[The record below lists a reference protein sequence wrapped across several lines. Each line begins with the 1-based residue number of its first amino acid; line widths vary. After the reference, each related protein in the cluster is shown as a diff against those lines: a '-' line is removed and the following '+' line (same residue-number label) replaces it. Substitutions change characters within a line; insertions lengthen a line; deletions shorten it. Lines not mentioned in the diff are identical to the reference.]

1 MKERDIFM
9 NWKKYE
15 DKATTITIGN
25 YKGGAGKTTNATLI
39 GYTASN
45 KGIKTCL
52 VDLDPQSNATKELM
66 LTKFVNYPDDEGTTI
81 NKTIMAGIEEGSIED
96 LPIEIKDNLFL
107 VPSFIDFEG
116 FAKYLYRNTSTD
128 KEEDFFLSKYFEPLK
143 KKFDLIILD
152 VPPMSIEITKNA
164 VTSSD
169 FVLISLQTQ
178 EYSLTGA
185 ESYVDELGKLTSAY
199 SLDLDVVGILPVLMK
214 NHGKVDEYILDSAK
228 ESFGEENIFETYI
241 PQMERIKRFAVN
253 GITDQDRHDKKVLS
267 VYEKVTDELLSRL
280 TQFNIQ

>member
-1 MKERDIFM
+1 ME
-9 NWKKYE
+9 WKKHN

-45 KGIKTCL
+45 KKIKTCII
-52 VDLDPQSNATKELM
+52 DLDPQSNATKELM
-66 LTKFVNYPDDEGTTI
+66 LTKFVNYPNEEDTTI
-81 NKTIMAGIEEGSIED
+81 SKTIMAGIEDGSIED
-96 LPIEIKDNLFL
+96 LPIRIKDDLYL
-107 VPSFIDFEG
+107 IPSFIDFEG
-116 FAKYLYRNTSTD
+116 FAKYLYKNTSND

-169 FVLISLQTQ
+169 YVLISLQTQ

-185 ESYVDELGKLTSAY
+185 ESYVDELGKLTTEY
-199 SLDLDVVGILPVLMK
+199 DLDLDVVGILPVLMK

-228 ESFGEENIFETYI
+228 ESFGEENIFKTYI

-253 GITDQDRHDKKVLS
+253 GITDQDRHDRKVLS
-267 VYEKVTDELLSRL
+267 VYEKVTDELLNRL
-280 TQFNIQ
+280 AQFNVQ

>member
-1 MKERDIFM
+1 ME
-9 NWKKYE
+9 WKKYSNQ
-15 DKATTITIGN
+15 ATTITIGN

-45 KGIKTCL
+45 KGIKTC
-52 VDLDPQSNATKELM
+52 VIDLDPQSNATKELM
-66 LTKFVNYPDDEGTTI
+66 LTKFVNYPEEENTTI
-81 NKTIMAGIEEGSIED
+81 SKTIMAGIEDGSIEN
-96 LPIEIKDNLFL
+96 LPIKIKEDLYL

-116 FAKYLYRNTSTD
+116 FAKYLYKNTKND
-128 KEEDFFLSKYFEPLK
+128 KEEDFFLSKYFDPLK

-152 VPPMSIEITKNA
+152 VPPMSIEVTKNA

-169 FVLISLQTQ
+169 YVLISLQTQ

-185 ESYVDELGKLTSAY
+185 ESYIEELGKLTNKY

-228 ESFGEENIFETYI
+228 ESFGEENIFKTYI

-253 GITDQDRHDKKVLS
+253 GITNLDRHDKKVLS
-267 VYEKVTDELLSRL
+267 VYDNVTNELLERL
-280 TQFNIQ
+280 QQFNVQ

>member
-1 MKERDIFM
+1 MD
-9 NWKKYE
+9 WKKYE

-39 GYTASN
+39 GYSLSN
-45 KGIKTCL
+45 MGINTL
-52 VDLDPQSNATKELM
+52 VIDLDPQSNATKELM
-66 LTKFVNYPDDEGTTI
+66 LTKFVNFPEEEGTTI
-81 NKTIMAGIEEGSIED
+81 NKTLMAGIEAGTIDD
-96 LPIEIKDNLFL
+96 LPVQIKENLSL

-116 FAKYLYRNTSTD
+116 FAKYLYRQTNND
-128 KEEDFFLSKYFEPLK
+128 QEEDFFLSKYFEPLK
-143 KKFDLIILD
+143 NKFDMIILD

-185 ESYVDELGKLTSAY
+185 ESYVEELGKLTAQY
-199 SLDLDVVGILPVLMK
+199 QLDLDVVGILPVLMK

-228 ESFGEENIFETYI
+228 ESFGAENIFQTYI

-253 GITDQDRHDKKVLS
+253 GITDQDRHDKKVLE
-267 VYEKVTDELLSRL
+267 VYKKVSTELLERL
-280 TQFNIQ
+280 TQFNMQ